1 MTYQHLCQVLLQ
13 SSEEELVKRKSLLLI
28 PEVIGISSRPGDI
41 SPTVHQFV
49 SLPQVERFGKVHLLS
64 SISSSEYSADQ
75 WESPMNH
82 VTPA

>member
-13 SSEEELVKRKSLLLI
+13 SSEEELVKRKGLLLI
-28 PEVIGISSRPGDI
+28 PEVIVLSGDI